1 MFNTLTSDSS
11 RASGAPD
18 IVRALVADDDPSSR
32 LFLVEAL
39 RGLGLDARACDDG
52 LSAIALAHNEAFDL
66 LVLDCRMPGAGAEE
80 VLTTLRRDPRARSS
94 DCTAVAT
101 SAEIDAVERQRL
113 LAAEF
118 SEVLLKPCNVA
129 DLRRILSLVQAGAA
143 TLPLLD
149 DAQAIATM
157 GDAEVVTA
165 MRTLLRVELVTL
177 YQDLDVL
184 RDDTEAFAGRLHRLR
199 SSCGFCGAAS
209 LATYAT
215 VLQRHLKLGHSG
227 SLAPLSRFRK
237 ALMATIEA
245 LETNG
250 EISGFG

>member
-1 MFNTLTSDSS
+1 MFNTLSSD
-11 RASGAPD
+11 APRVTNTPE

-39 RGLGLDARACDDG
+39 RSLGLYTQACDDG
-52 LSAIALAHNEAFDL
+52 TTAIALAHDEAFDL

-80 VLTTLRRDPRARSS
+80 VLAALRRDPHARSS

-101 SAEIDAVERQRL
+101 SAEMDAVERQRL

-129 DLRRILSLVQAGAA
+129 DLRRILSLVQAGTA
-143 TLPLLD
+143 TRPLLD

-157 GDAEVVTA
+157 GDAEVVDA
-165 MRTLLRVELVTL
+165 MRTLLRVELVGL

-199 SSCGFCGAAS
+199 SSCGFCGAAA
-209 LATYAT
+209 LATHAT
-215 VLQRHLKLGHSG
+215 VLQRHLTLGHSG
-227 SLAPLSRFRK
+227 SLAPLCRFRK
-237 ALMATIEA
+237 ALLATIEA
-245 LETNG
+245 LEPNG
-250 EISGFG
+250 TA

>member
-1 MFNTLTSDSS
+1 MFNTLTSDLS
-11 RASGAPD
+11 RAPGAPE
-18 IVRALVADDDPSSR
+18 IVRALVADDDPASR

-39 RGLGLDARACDDG
+39 RSLGLDAKGCDDG
-52 LSAIALAHNEAFDL
+52 PAAIALAHDETFDL
-66 LVLDCRMPGAGAEE
+66 LLLDCRMPGAGAEE
-80 VLTTLRRDPRARSS
+80 VLTALRQDPQARSG

-101 SAEIDAVERQRL
+101 SAEMDATERQRL

-129 DLRRILSLVQAGAA
+129 DLRRILSLVQAGAT

-157 GDAEVVTA
+157 GDAEVVSA
-165 MRTLLRVELVTL
+165 MRTLLRAELAGL
-177 YQDLDVL
+177 YQDLEVL
-184 RDDTEAFAGRLHRLR
+184 REDTEAFTGRLHRLR
-199 SSCGFCGAAS
+199 SSCGFCGASA
-209 LATYAT
+209 LATHAT

-237 ALMATIEA
+237 VLLATIEA
-245 LETNG
+245 LESHDTA
-250 EISGFG
+250 